1 MSEDK
6 AGTVKKSIDAMV
18 IDSAIRLAFVGMLV
32 YWSLLLIGPF
42 VVVVLW
48 GVILA
53 VTLYPVFSW
62 LKAKLGGRGGI
73 AATFITLVFLAIL
86 IGPASVLGTL
96 FIEDLQNI
104 SAKFGAD
111 QVQVPPPAEG
121 IKDWPIIGEDLY
133 QFWSLAS
140 AN

>member
-6 AGTVKKSIDAMV
+6 ADTVKKSIDAMV

-53 VTLYPVFSW
+53 VTLYPIFSW
-62 LKAKLGGRGGI
+62 LKAKLGGRGSI
-73 AATFITLVFLAIL
+73 AAALITLVFLAIL
-86 IGPASVLGTL
+86 IGPASVL
-96 FIEDLQNI
+96 
-104 SAKFGAD
+104 
-111 QVQVPPPAEG
+111 
-121 IKDWPIIGEDLY
+121 
-133 QFWSLAS
+133 
-140 AN
+140 